1 MFCMDIIN
9 EKKHNLP
16 HYEWERR
23 NMLMTN
29 TTCSLEGE
37 LVFLEVVLHRMLTVS
52 VSASGGKGLSSL

>member
-1 MFCMDIIN
+1 
-9 EKKHNLP
+9 
-16 HYEWERR
+16 
-23 NMLMTN
+23 MLMTN